1 VIEQIVGVLENSSLS
16 LLAPGPSYLLAPFY
30 RSFLVDNVP
39 QMLRVRQ
46 AQASDLRHT

>member
-1 VIEQIVGVLENSSLS
+1 MIEQIIGALENSGLS
-16 LLAPGPSYLLAPFY
+16 LLASDPSYG
-30 RSFLVDNVP
+30 SFLVDNVP